1 MNERIIV
8 FIAIENK
15 GPHSSAMRPLAGW
28 LTDTADLGVAKA
40 AAAVGG
46 IIPVTIELSLI
57 HIFFARG
64 NPIKGFPLGR
74 RVCPAAGWG
83 AVVRANPSLRPAEG
97 WSSLS
102 PQTTMPVRPDL
113 TIGSLLSTSRML

>member
-28 LTDTADLGVAKA
+28 LTDTADLGVAEA

-46 IIPVTIELSLI
+46 IIPVTIEI
-57 HIFFARG
+57 DGVAGAR
-64 NPIKGFPLGR
+64 
-74 RVCPAAGWG
+74 PAAVLQDDG
-83 AVVRANPSLRPAEG
+83 PEIP
-97 WSSLS
+97 
-102 PQTTMPVRPDL
+102 PV
-113 TIGSLLSTSRML
+113 